1 MKSNSEIA
9 IEVKNVTKKYQLGD
23 TVGNFYLRDEIAGF
37 FSKIKTK
44 NKSKKDYFNA
54 LNNVSF
60 KIKRGETVGIIGP
73 NGAGKST
80 ILKIL
85 SKITYPT
92 SGEIILNGRVAS
104 LLEVG
109 TGFNPDL
116 TGRENIFLNGAIL
129 GMTRSEISSKFI
141 EIVKFAE
148 IEKFL
153 DTPVKRYSSGMYV
166 RLAFSIAAHLEPEIL
181 LIDEVLAVGDAKF
194 QNKSIG
200 KMNQVTKQNG
210 RTIVLVSHDLGAIKK
225 LCRRSI
231 LIDQGKIIK
240 VGLTKDV
247 IDEYVDRIERDT
259 DKEDLKSLTRS
270 GSGNIIVESVYITGK
285 NGKKINYAVS
295 GQPVKFVFDYF
306 SNGNYNKVNLGFSI
320 HTMLSQN
327 IILNQ
332 NKYTKDLFDVKKG
345 YGKMTFELDSLP
357 LISGFYLIN
366 CRVDINGDE
375 ADFPRQP
382 VYKLHV
388 VDGDFYSSGVVPM
401 QHSPVLIKGK
411 WENDQN

>member
-129 GMTRSEISSKFI
+129 GMTRSEISSKFN